1 MLARTTIIGI
11 ALSVVMV
18 GAAAHAQEA
27 PEFQKGNRT
36 LALSGSGSSD
46 RDFDTSMASIQLG
59 MGRFVTDNV
68 AASVRQ
74 GIGFADVGGRDAWNG
89 STRLGLDYFLNMGRF
104 KPFVGANLGYLYGDT
119 VKEQFIAGPDVGA
132 RIFVND
138 TTFINLVVEY
148 QFLFEDADEA
158 DNAYDD
164 GRFVY
169 ALGMGVK
176 W

>member
-1 MLARTTIIGI
+1 MSTRTIVICI

-18 GAAAHAQEA
+18 GTLAHAERA

-46 RDFDTSMASIQLG
+46 KDFDTSTASIQLG
-59 MGRFVTDNV
+59 LGWLVADNV
-68 AASVRQ
+68 AAGVRQ
-74 GIGFADVGGRDAWNG
+74 GIGFADVSGRDAWNG
-89 STRLGLDYFLNMGRF
+89 STRVGLDYFLNVGRC

-119 VKEQFIAGPDVGA
+119 VKEQFIAGPDVGV
-132 RIFVND
+132 RHFVND
-138 TTFINLVVEY
+138 TTFINMVVEY
-148 QFLFEDADEA
+148 QFLFEDADQAEESY
-158 DNAYDD
+158 ND

>member
-1 MLARTTIIGI
+1 MLARTSIFGV

-18 GAAAHAQEA
+18 GAVAHAQEA
-27 PEFQKGNRT
+27 PEFQKGDRT
-36 LALSGSGSSD
+36 FALSGSGSSD
-46 RDFDTSMASIQLG
+46 KDFDTSSTSIQLG
-59 MGRFVTDNV
+59 LGWFVSDNV
-68 AASVRQ
+68 AAGVRQ
-74 GIGFADVGGRDAWNG
+74 GISFADVSGSDAWNG
-89 STRLGLDYFLNMGRF
+89 STRFGLDYFLNVGRC
-104 KPFVGANLGYLYGDT
+104 KPFVGVNLGYLYGDT
-119 VKEQFIAGPDVGA
+119 VKEQFIAGPNVGV
-132 RIFVND
+132 RHFVND

-158 DNAYDD
+158 EDSYDD

>member
-1 MLARTTIIGI
+1 MKRGLLIAGV
-11 ALSVVMV
+11 ALSVFVL
-18 GAAAHAQEA
+18 AAEVEAQDA
-27 PEFQKGNRT
+27 PGFQKGDRT

-46 RDFDTSMASIQLG
+46 KDFDASTASIQVGLG
-59 MGRFVTDNV
+59 WFIADNV
-68 AASVRQ
+68 AAGVRQ
-74 GIGFADVGGRDAWNG
+74 GVSFADVSGNDAWNG
-89 STRLGLDYFLNMGRF
+89 STRVGLDYFLNLGRC

-119 VKEQFIAGPDVGA
+119 VKEQFIAGPDVGV
-132 RIFVND
+132 RHFVND

-158 DNAYDD
+158 EDAYDD